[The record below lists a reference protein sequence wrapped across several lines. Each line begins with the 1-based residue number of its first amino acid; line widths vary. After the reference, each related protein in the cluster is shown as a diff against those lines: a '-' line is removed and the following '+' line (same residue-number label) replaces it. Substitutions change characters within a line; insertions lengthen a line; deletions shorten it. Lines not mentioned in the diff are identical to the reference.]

1 MRVVSLLP
9 AATEILHR
17 LDAIDLLVARSHE
30 CDHPDGDSADARS
43 LADLPILTAQR
54 TRFTSAAEVDRLV
67 TEALSAGESLYT
79 LDEDGLR
86 RARPDLI
93 LTQDLCEVCSVDLAS
108 VRRAADSLDPPPR
121 VLSLN
126 PTTIDAVIDDIT
138 RVGQAIGRADD
149 ARRVVVDLTT
159 RLDLAA
165 SAVPAFA
172 PGARVLFLEWPD
184 PPFSPGHWTP
194 QLIEWAGGEHPLNP
208 TAPTGVPDGVT
219 GPLNAERTAGKGERV
234 SFDRIL
240 AVDAD
245 TPFDR
250 VILCPCGLSL
260 DETRHEAARIFGE
273 KGPLGALR
281 AVTQER
287 EAPAHDSLGS
297 RVALIDGNQM
307 FSRPGPRLVDAFEW
321 LVAWL
326 HGRPEFAPPSFPAAP
341 LASAVVA

>member
-9 AATEILHR
+9 AATEILLR

-30 CDHPDGDSADARS
+30 CDHPDGDSPEARA
-43 LADLPILTAQR
+43 LADLPALTAQR
-54 TRFTSAAEVDRLV
+54 TRFTSAADVDRQV
-67 TEALSAGESLYT
+67 TDALSAGESLYT

-93 LTQDLCEVCSVDLAS
+93 LTQDLCEVCSVDLAC
-108 VRRAADSLDPPPR
+108 VRRAADSIDPPPG

-126 PTTIDAVIDDIT
+126 PTTIDGVIDDIS
-138 RVGQAIGRADD
+138 RIGEAIGRLED
-149 ARRVVVDLTT
+149 ARRLVVHLTA
-159 RLDLAA
+159 RMDLAA

-172 PGARVLFLEWPD
+172 AGARVLFLEWSD

-194 QLIEWAGGEHPLNP
+194 QLIERAGGEHPLNP
-208 TAPTGVPDGVT
+208 TTPTRVPSGAP

-234 SFDRIL
+234 KVERIL
-240 AVDAD
+240 AADAEA
-245 TPFDR
+245 PFDR

-260 DETRHEAARIFGE
+260 DETRDEAARVFGE
-273 KGPLGALR
+273 GGSLGSLDAIVRER
-281 AVTQER
+281 A
-287 EAPAHDSLGS
+287 APADDPLGS
-297 RVALIDGNQM
+297 RVVLIDGNQM

-326 HGRPEFAPPSFPAAP
+326 HGRPELAPPSFPAAP
-341 LASAVVA
+341 LASALVP